1 MATGAGQWV
10 GGERYDAYASALPG
24 RSCLHPPTKR
34 RVHSSQLTISL
45 SCEPLYAGGA
55 RRPSLQTESR
65 FTRNEEFVKT
75 LMLGAGA
82 VGTVSA
88 LKFAQEAMLEQLVIA
103 DAVSARASLL
113 ADRLNDPRVSG
124 LGLDACDRAAVARTI
139 RETGSTIV
147 LNAALP
153 LTNLQV
159 MRACLDAGCDYIDL
173 ASGGTDAD
181 GVPKL
186 EDQFALDG
194 EFRAAG
200 RLALL
205 GMGADPG
212 TTNVYAA
219 YAAKHLLDTVTEI
232 RVRDG
237 DNSVC
242 QGHDGFVAAFSP
254 WVFIDECLCKAV
266 SWRDGRYHLEEPLT
280 GSEPFEFPEL
290 GILDC
295 YYVDHEESKTLP
307 RSFPHARIVDFKL
320 CMDDVT
326 VETLRVMKRLGL
338 SAKSRVQVGDASIA
352 PRDLVVSLLPQPK
365 DLAGRLRGK
374 TCVGTLV
381 RGLKNGEPRAYYVY
395 NVSDHEAAYAEL
407 GVQATAYQTGI
418 PPVIAARLIHRGV
431 WRGAGVVSPEQFDPD
446 PFLEALAQEGMP
458 WQVRDDSSRT
468 GVPRVPRLSRPETAA
483 A

>member
-1 MATGAGQWV
+1 
-10 GGERYDAYASALPG
+10 
-24 RSCLHPPTKR
+24 
-34 RVHSSQLTISL
+34 
-45 SCEPLYAGGA
+45 
-55 RRPSLQTESR
+55 
-65 FTRNEEFVKT
+65 
-75 LMLGAGA
+75 MLGAGA

-88 LKFAQEAMLEQLVIA
+88 LKFVQQAMLDRLVVA
-103 DAVSARASLL
+103 DAVSARASHL
-113 ADRLNDPRVSG
+113 ADRVRDPRVSA
-124 LGLDACDRAAVARTI
+124 LRLDAGDRAAVARTI

-147 LNAALP
+147 VNATLP
-153 LTNLQV
+153 RTNLEV
-159 MRACLDAGCDYIDL
+159 MRACLEAGSDYIDL

-181 GVPKL
+181 GIPKL

-242 QGHDGFVAAFSP
+242 PGHDGFVAAFSP

-280 GSEPFEFPEL
+280 GREPFDFPEL
-290 GILDC
+290 GVLDC

-307 RSFPHARIVDFKL
+307 RFFPRARTVDFKL
-320 CMDDVT
+320 GLDAVT
-326 VETLRVMKRLGL
+326 VETLRVIRRLGL
-338 SAKSRVQVGDASIA
+338 SGKARVRVGDASIA

-365 DLAGRLRGK
+365 DLAGRMRGK

-381 RGLKNGEPRAYYVY
+381 RGLRNGEPRACYIY
-395 NVSDHEAAYAEL
+395 NVSDHETAYAEL

-418 PPVIAARLIHRGV
+418 PPVIAAGLIHQGV
-431 WRGAGVVSPEQFDPD
+431 WRGTGVMSPEQLDPD
-446 PFLEALAQEGMP
+446 PFLERLAQEGMP
-458 WQVRDDSSRT
+458 WHIRDEGAT
-468 GVPRVPRLSRPETAA
+468 GIQRARPLPGRETAA